1 MIYHEYADLRKKYID
16 TQRKY
21 EEVLTEKENLFA
33 KTLPGAIKYD
43 SEKVKSSSFKNT
55 FDDYLIKKEEK
66 RIDERLEEAK
76 TILDGRREL
85 LVAKKE
91 ELQQSSKIEDTIYLL
106 RYVNNEKIKAIAVK
120 IGYSESQIHRVLKI
134 IRKSLKDD
142 SKC

>member
-21 EEVLTEKENLFA
+21 EEVLTEKENLFV
-33 KTLPGAIKYD
+33 KTLPSAIKYD